1 MKKRFQTF
9 LAAVA
14 AMAFLAGG
22 IACARPY
29 SPGNTSVAPGPAAS
43 GSESAEG
50 NSASESGSA
59 EENSQEGTSQEETNL
74 KIEISVSGKVFSAE
88 LADSETGR
96 AFAAMLPLTLRMS
109 ELNGNEKYHYLEED
123 LPAAA
128 SCPGRI
134 EAGDLMLYGRDCVV
148 LFYESFSTSY
158 SYTRIGRIADAEG
171 LAEALGTGSAE
182 VVFSAVV

>member
-1 MKKRFQTF
+1 
-9 LAAVA
+9 
-14 AMAFLAGG
+14 MAFLAGG

-29 SPGNTSVAPGPAAS
+29 SPGNTSVAPGPA
-43 GSESAEG
+43 
-50 NSASESGSA
+50 ASESGSA

-128 SCPGRI
+128 SRPGRI

-182 VVFSAVV
+182 VVFSAAV

>member
-43 GSESAEG
+43 GSE
-50 NSASESGSA
+50 SA